1 MGVRILIVRSW
12 GSRDLTIPMVS
23 VKVLMDKEHRDER
36 QRDRLIDRHTQLN
49 TKYDL
54 GMISYVPLGKSS
66 F

>member
-1 MGVRILIVRSW
+1 
-12 GSRDLTIPMVS
+12 MVS
-23 VKVLMDKEHRDER
+23 VKVLMDKEHRDGR